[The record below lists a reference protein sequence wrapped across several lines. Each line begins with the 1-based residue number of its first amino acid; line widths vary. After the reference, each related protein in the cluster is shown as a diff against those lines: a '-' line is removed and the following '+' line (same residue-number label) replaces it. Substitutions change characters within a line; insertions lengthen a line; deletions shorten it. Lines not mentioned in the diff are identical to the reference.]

1 MTYSERKKQ
10 LIAEGA
16 LHRADMVRAKNAV
29 SAKAYPEAIVGSALH
44 HLKASAGA
52 FAARHL
58 DNLSASDLQA
68 LAPIALP
75 LLTRLLQ
82 NRNFPKALLGA
93 AAVAGAAGYLFTRVK
108 KTRAAQRGDAE
119 LATQRKTIVR

>member
-1 MTYSERKKQ
+1 MTCSERKKQ

-16 LHRADMVRAKNAV
+16 LHRAGMVLAKNAV
-29 SAKAYPEAIVGSALH
+29 SANAHPEAIVGSALQ

-58 DNLSASDLQA
+58 DNLSASDMQA

-82 NRNFPKALLGA
+82 NRNVPKALLGA
-93 AAVAGAAGYLFTRVK
+93 AAAAGAAGYLFTRFK
-108 KTRAAQRGDAE
+108 KTATARRGDAGP
-119 LATQRKTIVR
+119 ATRRNTIER